1 MVSVNK
7 LASYQLHVLGLTSQ
21 FKEEPMLTMGMET
34 YGYVVDQNGFNLSR
48 LSSFLV
54 SFH

>member
-34 YGYVVDQNGFNLSR
+34 YGYVVVDCQV
-48 LSSFLV
+48 FLFPFTNY
-54 SFH
+54 SQS